1 MKSAS
6 GMDPFAGLA
15 LEMREQARR
24 ILPPQWRLGRVTA
37 AGPGMLRIRA
47 GGLDLDEEDLW
58 VDPRLLMGHEE
69 PLHVKFT
76 LAAGAEDEESEE
88 GAPHTLDVGG
98 TYVRT
103 RIQIGNIVVSSIPL
117 YELPGTLS
125 GVFQGTVEL
134 LENRLKA
141 GDWVVLLPDET
152 EEFYYVLTKVVQP
165 HDIVPPD

>member
-37 AGPGMLRIRA
+37 AGPGVLRIRA

-58 VDPRLLMGHEE
+58 VE

-98 TYVRT
+98 TYVQT
-103 RIQIGNIVVSSIPL
+103 RIQIGDIVVSSIPL